1 MSHQIVL
8 THVADDKFD
17 VLQNNKTIRID
28 GADEESSTGVRPK
41 ALILSALAGCTAIDV
56 VDILRKMKVNFSDF
70 AVEVKADLTEEHPK
84 IYRDVRMVYKVKV
97 AVSDKSKMQRAIDL
111 SMQKYC
117 GVSAM
122 VKKFAELSISITYL

>member
-70 AVEVKADLTEEHPK
+70 AIEIKADLTEEHPK
-84 IYRDVRMVYKVKV
+84 VYRDVRMVYKVKV
-97 AVSDKSKMQRAIDL
+97 AEADKSKMQRAVDL